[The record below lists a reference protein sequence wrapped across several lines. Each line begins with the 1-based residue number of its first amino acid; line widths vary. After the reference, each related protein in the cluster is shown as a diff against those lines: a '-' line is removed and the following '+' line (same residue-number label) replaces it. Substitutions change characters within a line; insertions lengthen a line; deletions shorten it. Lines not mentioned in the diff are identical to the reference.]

1 MTEKLCV
8 ENDGR
13 GRAVRVAKRA
23 KGGRPCTGT
32 GAAEEGAQQ
41 AYGGILLSPSGIPAA
56 YSSSCSGE
64 IL

>member
-1 MTEKLCV
+1 MTAGAEPSVLP
-8 ENDGR
+8 
-13 GRAVRVAKRA
+13 